1 MRRDRGTG
9 APPPVA
15 PAYPA
20 AVPRAPSDA
29 PVQLVWFRRDLRVD
43 DNPALLAAAERGPV
57 ACCFVLDPRIFRGP
71 GAAAVRVRFMLEG
84 LADLERSLH
93 ALGGGLHLRHGPS
106 ERELARL
113 ALELRAATIHA
124 CADDEPF
131 ARERDARA
139 ARLLGE
145 DGRELVLHHDQTV
158 VPHHELHTASGT
170 PFRRYAAYARAARRR
185 LAEHPPAERDLRGR
199 LQRAP
204 RAEIPKPADIRVRP
218 EASND
223 LEGGE
228 TAARAR
234 LNAWAARG
242 LAAYGGRRDEIADPD
257 ATSRISAAMK
267 LGMLSPR
274 RVTAVAV
281 EAGSAAWLSELL
293 WRDWF
298 KYVLHHHP
306 ALADRTLDPGLERL
320 EWQDDDAAFAAW
332 TRGETGFGL
341 VDAGMRQ
348 LAQTGEQPNR
358 VRMVCASFLTKDLH
372 VDWRRGERWYREH
385 LVDGDLSANAGNWQ
399 WVAGTGID
407 AAPWFRVMSPL
418 VQERRFDP
426 DGTYVARWAPDR
438 PAPIVDHAVERE
450 RALDRYRRARRR

>member
-1 MRRDRGTG
+1 MPE
-9 APPPVA
+9 APL
-15 PAYPA
+15 
-20 AVPRAPSDA
+20 
-29 PVQLVWFRRDLRVD
+29 QLVWFRRDLRID
-43 DNPALLAAAERGPV
+43 DNPALAAAAEHGPV

-84 LADLERSLH
+84 LADLDRSLRR
-93 ALGGGLHLRHGPS
+93 LGGGLHLRQGPS

-113 ALELRAATIHA
+113 AAELGAETVHA

-131 ARERDARA
+131 ARERDTRA
-139 ARLLGE
+139 ARLLDK
-145 DGRELVLHHDQTV
+145 DGRGFVLHHDQTA
-158 VPHHELHTASGT
+158 VPHHELRTAGGT
-170 PFRRYAAYARAARRR
+170 PFRRYSAYARAAQR
-185 LAEHPPAERDLRGR
+185 LLDEHPPAGVDLRGR
-199 LQRAP
+199 LVKAARA
-204 RAEIPKPADIRVRP
+204 AIPEPEDIRVRP
-218 EASND
+218 EAAND

-228 TAARAR
+228 TAALAR
-234 LNAWAARG
+234 LEAWAADG
-242 LAAYGGRRDEIADPD
+242 LAAYGERRDAIADPA
-257 ATSRISAAMK
+257 ATSRLSAAMK

-274 RVTAVAV
+274 RVVAAAV
-281 EAGSAAWLSELL
+281 ENGASGWLSELL

-298 KYVLHHHP
+298 KYVLHHHSD
-306 ALADRTLDPGLERL
+306 LADRTLDPGLERL
-320 EWQDDDAAFAAW
+320 EWDDDDAAFAAW

-372 VDWRRGERWYREH
+372 IDWRRGERWYREH

-426 DGTYVARWAPDR
+426 DGAYVARWAPDR
-438 PAPIVDHAVERE
+438 PAPIVDHRVERE
-450 RALDRYRRARRR
+450 RALDRYRRARAAATPR

>member
-1 MRRDRGTG
+1 MPSDRGTG
-9 APPPVA
+9 AAGGVA
-15 PAYPA
+15 AQYPA
-20 AVPRAPSDA
+20 CAVPRAPSDA
-29 PVQLVWFRRDLRVD
+29 PLQLVWFRRDLRVD
-43 DNPALLAAAERGPV
+43 DNPALLAAVERGPV
-57 ACCFVLDPRIFRGP
+57 ACAFVLDPRIYRGP

-84 LADLERSLH
+84 LADLDRTLRS
-93 ALGGGLHLRHGPS
+93 LGGGLHLRRGGS

-113 ALELRAATIHA
+113 AAELGAETVHA

-131 ARERDARA
+131 ALERDARA
-139 ARLLGE
+139 AHLLDR
-145 DGRELVLHHDQTV
+145 DGRALVLHHDQTA
-158 VPHHELHTASGT
+158 VPHDELRTASGS
-170 PFRRYAAYARAARRR
+170 PFRRYSAYARAARRR
-185 LAEHPPAERDLRGR
+185 LAEHPPAEVDLRGR
-199 LQRAP
+199 LVAAARTPIPTPQDLRVAQA
-204 RAEIPKPADIRVRP
+204 AE
-218 EASND
+218 ND
-223 LEGGE
+223 LVGGE

-234 LNAWAARG
+234 LEAWVAGG
-242 LAAYGGRRDEIADPD
+242 LAAYGTRRDEIADPD

-274 RVTAVAV
+274 RVAAAAVA
-281 EAGSAAWLSELL
+281 AGSWAWLSELL

-298 KYVLHHHP
+298 KYVLHPHTD
-306 ALADRTLDPGLERL
+306 LADRTHDPALEGL
-320 EWQDDDAAFAAW
+320 EWQDDDAGFEAW

-399 WVAGTGID
+399 WVAGTGVD

-426 DGTYVARWAPDR
+426 AGAYVAPWAPDL
-438 PAPIVDHAVERE
+438 PAPNVDPAV
-450 RALDRYRRARRR
+450 